1 MGMDFFKFSIDALFK
16 SFYTCIIICSS
27 LYSLTKGIHF
37 FERLLLL
44 LLSTLKIGGMKV
56 FLNMFKGKG

>member
-16 SFYTCIIICSS
+16 LFYTCIIICNS

-37 FERLLLL
+37 FEWLLLL
-44 LLSTLKIGGMKV
+44 LLSILKMGGMKV